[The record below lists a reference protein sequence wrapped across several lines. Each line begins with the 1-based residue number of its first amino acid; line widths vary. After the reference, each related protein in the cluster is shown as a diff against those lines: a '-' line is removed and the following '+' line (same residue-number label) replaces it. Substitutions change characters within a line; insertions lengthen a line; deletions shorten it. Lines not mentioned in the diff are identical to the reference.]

1 MRGGQEMQPV
11 HVLTNRHDNARSGVN
26 LAETKLDV
34 ANVNVSQFGK
44 LFTRSVDGDL
54 YAQPLVVSGMTIE
67 GATCNVVFLAT
78 SRNTVYAYEADD
90 PEACLPLW
98 TRNLG
103 PPVPR
108 DDVLKKLGRTYHY
121 LNFASEIGITST
133 PAIELASGGGTLY
146 VVAKTRRITSLGGAL
161 SKTYSHTIHALDL
174 ATGTD
179 KPIPNNPME
188 IRATALRSDGSII
201 TFDPLFQLNRP
212 GLLLADGVLYV
223 AFGSH
228 GDFGE
233 FYGWIMAYDAA
244 TLVQRAVYCTAPDWT
259 EGGVWQSGCGLA
271 ADDKGFVYAVVGN
284 GEKPS
289 NHPDRIPDVTSATG
303 IQAPVFGNSIL
314 KLNLTRM
321 PGGDESLEVAD
332 WYTAPDVMDL
342 NQNDNDIMGGPV
354 LFEAPGADGSTKRL
368 VLGGGKDGRF
378 YLLDRD
384 RMGKWAPLTGG
395 KPAHWDAAAKQWVAW
410 QGGTRPKNA
419 VQDDKVCNY
428 HIHGAPIVWK
438 NPSGGVINAYVWSEQ
453 DALKALQL
461 QAGRFVYEKTS
472 KTSTS
477 AYRFPED
484 EMRMPGGFLAL
495 SADGESDGTAIVW
508 ASHPT
513 DDDAMNK
520 SVTGTLRAFDAR
532 DLNAELWNSDQDADG
547 SDRVGLFAKF
557 NTPVVAN
564 GKVYLATFSRE
575 LAVYG
580 LYADIETTRLIRAA
594 GIFDIGGFGANIDGD
609 CIATCSRYDITASG
623 AGLKGTSDSFFFAYR
638 VIDLDEQPRVSIA
651 ARLVGLNNLPAVPD
665 NPDGIA
671 GVMIRKFTGAVP
683 SARYAAVVVT
693 ADNRVMLQSR
703 KKDGAAGT
711 KPSRRGKAEPRSW
724 LRLSCEP
731 ASISGSFSFQA
742 EIAHER
748 DVWKPVGGPVVIPID
763 GRVMVGLAA
772 TAQVT
777 PSPSPTDPTPQAH
790 AKVQARFGDVLVTP
804 VT

>member
-1 MRGGQEMQPV
+1 MQPI
-11 HVLTNRHDNARSGVN
+11 HVLTNRYDNSRIGVN
-26 LAETKLDV
+26 LAETKLTVDK
-34 ANVNVSQFGK
+34 VNVSQFGK
-44 LFTRSVDGDL
+44 LFTRPVDGDL
-54 YAQPLVVSGMTIE
+54 YAQPLIVSGMSIG

-98 TRNLG
+98 SRNLG

-108 DDVLKKLGRTYHY
+108 DDVLKKLGFTFHY

-133 PAIELASGGGTLY
+133 PAIALRDGGGILY
-146 VVAKTRRITSLGGAL
+146 VVAKTRRITGLGGAT
-161 SKTYSHTIHALDL
+161 SKSYSHAIHALDL
-174 ATGTD
+174 ATGKD
-179 KPIPNNPME
+179 APIRNNPME
-188 IRATALRSDGSII
+188 IRATVRRSDRSTI

-212 GLLLADGVLYV
+212 GLLLLDGVLYI

-271 ADDKGFVYAVVGN
+271 GDDNGFIYAVVGN
-284 GEKPS
+284 GERPS
-289 NHPDRIPDVTSATG
+289 DHPDRIPDITSATG

-314 KLNLTRM
+314 KLKLTET
-321 PGGDESLEVAD
+321 PGGGETLEVDD
-332 WYTAPDVMDL
+332 WYTSPDVMDL
-342 NQNDNDIMGGPV
+342 NQNDNDLMGGPV
-354 LFEAPGADGSTKRL
+354 LFEAPGADGSLKRL

-384 RMGKWAPLTGG
+384 RMGKWAPMTGG
-395 KPAHWDAAAKQWVAW
+395 QPAHWDAKAKQWVPW

-428 HIHGAPIVWK
+428 HIHGAPVIWK
-438 NPSGGVINAYVWSEQ
+438 NPSGGVITAYVWSEQ

-461 QAGRFVYEKTS
+461 QAGRFVYDEKS

-477 AYRFPED
+477 AYKFPED

-495 SADGESDGTAIVW
+495 SADGDTDGTAIVW

-520 SVTGTLRAFDAR
+520 TVKGTLRAFDAR
-532 DLNAELWNSDQDADG
+532 DLSAELWNSDQDADG

-575 LAVYG
+575 LAIYG
-580 LYADIETTRLIRAA
+580 LYADIGTTRLIPGA

-623 AGLKGTSDSFFFAYR
+623 EGLKGKSDSFFFAYR
-638 VIDLDEQPRVSIA
+638 VIDLNEQPRVSIA

-665 NPDGIA
+665 NPNAIA
-671 GVMIRKFTGAVP
+671 GVMIRKFGEDVP

-693 ADNRVMLQSR
+693 ADNRVLLHSR
-703 KKDGAAGT
+703 NKDGATGT
-711 KPSRRGKAEPRSW
+711 KHGRPAKAEPRPW

-731 ASISGSFSFQA
+731 ASTSGSFSFQA
-742 EIAHER
+742 EIAFER
-748 DVWKPVGGPVVIPID
+748 NVWQPVGGAVVIPMD

-777 PSPSPTDPTPQAH
+777 PSPNQTPPTTQAH
-790 AKVQARFGDVLVTP
+790 PKVQARFSDVLVTP

>member
-1 MRGGQEMQPV
+1 M
-11 HVLTNRHDNARSGVN
+11 
-26 LAETKLDV
+26 
-34 ANVNVSQFGK
+34 
-44 LFTRSVDGDL
+44 
-54 YAQPLVVSGMTIE
+54 
-67 GATCNVVFLAT
+67 
-78 SRNTVYAYEADD
+78 
-90 PEACLPLW
+90 
-98 TRNLG
+98 
-103 PPVPR
+103 
-108 DDVLKKLGRTYHY
+108 
-121 LNFASEIGITST
+121 
-133 PAIELASGGGTLY
+133 
-146 VVAKTRRITSLGGAL
+146 AKTRRIKGLGGAT
-161 SKTYSHTIHALDL
+161 SKTYAHTIHALDL
-174 ATGTD
+174 ATGED
-179 KPIPNNPME
+179 APIRNNPME
-188 IRATALRSDGSII
+188 IRATVRRSDGSTI

-212 GLLLADGVLYV
+212 GLLLLDGVLYI

-271 ADDKGFVYAVVGN
+271 GDDNGFVYAVVGN
-284 GEKPS
+284 GERPS
-289 NHPDRIPDVTSATG
+289 DHPDRIPDITSATG

-314 KLNLTRM
+314 KLKLTET
-321 PGGDESLEVAD
+321 PGGGETLEVDD
-332 WYTAPDVMDL
+332 WYTSPDVMDL
-342 NQNDNDIMGGPV
+342 NQNDNDLMGGPV
-354 LFEAPGADGSTKRL
+354 LFEAPGADGSLKRL

-384 RMGKWAPLTGG
+384 RMGKWAPMTGG
-395 KPAHWDAAAKQWVAW
+395 QPAHWDAKAKQWVPW

-428 HIHGAPIVWK
+428 HIHGAPVIWK
-438 NPSGGVINAYVWSEQ
+438 NPSGGVITAYVWSEQ

-461 QAGRFVYEKTS
+461 QAGRFVYDEKS

-477 AYRFPED
+477 AYKFPED

-495 SADGESDGTAIVW
+495 SADGDTDGTAIVW

-520 SVTGTLRAFDAR
+520 TVKGTLRAFDAR
-532 DLNAELWNSDQDADG
+532 DLSAELWNSDQDADG

-575 LAVYG
+575 LAIYG
-580 LYADIETTRLIRAA
+580 LYADIGTTRLIPGA

-623 AGLKGTSDSFFFAYR
+623 EGLKGKSDSFFFAYR
-638 VIDLDEQPRVSIA
+638 VIDLNEQPRVSIA
-651 ARLVGLNNLPAVPD
+651 ARLGGLNNLPAVPD
-665 NPDGIA
+665 NPNAIA
-671 GVMIRKFTGAVP
+671 GVMIRKFGEDVP

-693 ADNRVMLQSR
+693 ADNRVLLHSR
-703 KKDGAAGT
+703 NKDGATGT
-711 KPSRRGKAEPRSW
+711 KHGRPAKAEPRSW

-731 ASISGSFSFQA
+731 ASTSGSFSFQA
-742 EIAHER
+742 EIAFER
-748 DVWKPVGGPVVIPID
+748 DVWQPVGGAVVIPMD

-777 PSPSPTDPTPQAH
+777 PSPNQTPPTTQAH
-790 AKVQARFGDVLVTP
+790 PKVQARFSDVLVTP

>member
-1 MRGGQEMQPV
+1 MQPI
-11 HVLTNRHDNARSGVN
+11 HVLTNRYDNSRIGVN
-26 LAETKLDV
+26 LAETRLTVDK
-34 ANVNVSQFGK
+34 VNVSQFGK
-44 LFTRSVDGDL
+44 LFTRPVDGDL
-54 YAQPLVVSGMTIE
+54 YAQPLIVSGMTID
-67 GATCNVVFLAT
+67 GVTCNLVFLAT

-108 DDVLKKLGRTYHY
+108 DDVLKKLGQTYHY

-133 PAIELASGGGTLY
+133 PAIELADGGGTLY
-146 VVAKTRRITSLGGAL
+146 VVAKTRRIKGLGGAT
-161 SKTYSHTIHALDL
+161 SKTYAHTIHALDL
-174 ATGTD
+174 ATGED
-179 KPIPNNPME
+179 APIPNNPME
-188 IRATALRSDGSII
+188 IRATVRRSDGSTI
-201 TFDPLFQLNRP
+201 TFDPLFHLNRP
-212 GLLLADGVLYV
+212 GLLLLDGVLYI

-228 GDFGE
+228 GDFGD

-271 ADDKGFVYAVVGN
+271 GDDNGFIYAVVGN
-284 GEKPS
+284 GKRPS
-289 NHPDRIPDVTSATG
+289 DHPDRIPDITSATG

-314 KLNLTRM
+314 KLKLTET
-321 PGGDESLEVAD
+321 PGGGETLEVDD
-332 WYTAPDVMDL
+332 WYTSPDVMDL
-342 NQNDNDIMGGPV
+342 NQNDNDLLGGPV
-354 LFEAPGADGSTKRL
+354 LFEAPGADGSLKRL

-378 YLLDRD
+378 YLLEHD
-384 RMGKWAPLTGG
+384 RMGKWAPMTGG
-395 KPAHWDAAAKQWVAW
+395 QPAHWDAKAKQWVPW

-428 HIHGAPIVWK
+428 HIHGAPVIWK
-438 NPSGGVINAYVWSEQ
+438 NPSGGVITAYVWSEQ

-461 QAGRFVYEKTS
+461 QAGRFVYDEKS

-477 AYRFPED
+477 AYKFPED

-495 SADGESDGTAIVW
+495 SADGDTDGTAIVW

-520 SVTGTLRAFDAR
+520 TVKGTLRAFDAR
-532 DLNAELWNSDQDADG
+532 DLSAELWNSDQDADG

-575 LAVYG
+575 LAIYG
-580 LYADIETTRLIRAA
+580 LYADIGTTRLIPGA

-623 AGLKGTSDSFFFAYR
+623 EGLKGKSDSFFFAYR
-638 VIDLDEQPRVSIA
+638 VIDLNEQPRVGIA
-651 ARLVGLNNLPAVPD
+651 ARLGGLNNLPAVPD
-665 NPDGIA
+665 NPNAIA
-671 GVMIRKFTGAVP
+671 GVMIRKFGEDVP

-693 ADNRVMLQSR
+693 ADNRVLLHSR
-703 KKDGAAGT
+703 NKDGATGT
-711 KPSRRGKAEPRSW
+711 KHGRPAKAEPRS
-724 LRLSCEP
+724 
-731 ASISGSFSFQA
+731 
-742 EIAHER
+742 
-748 DVWKPVGGPVVIPID
+748 
-763 GRVMVGLAA
+763 
-772 TAQVT
+772 
-777 PSPSPTDPTPQAH
+777 
-790 AKVQARFGDVLVTP
+790 
-804 VT
+804 

>member
-1 MRGGQEMQPV
+1 MQPI
-11 HVLTNRHDNARSGVN
+11 HVLTNRYDNSRIGVN
-26 LAETKLDV
+26 LAETKLTVDK
-34 ANVNVSQFGK
+34 VNVSQFGK
-44 LFTRSVDGDL
+44 LFTRPVDGDL
-54 YAQPLVVSGMTIE
+54 YAQPLIVSGMSIG

-98 TRNLG
+98 SRKLG

-108 DDVLKKLGRTYHY
+108 DDVLKKLGFTFHY

-133 PAIELASGGGTLY
+133 PAIALRDGGGILY
-146 VVAKTRRITSLGGAL
+146 VVAKTRRITGLGGAT
-161 SKTYSHTIHALDL
+161 SKSYSHAIHALDL
-174 ATGTD
+174 ATGKD
-179 KPIPNNPME
+179 APIRNNPME
-188 IRATALRSDGSII
+188 IRATVRRSDGSTI

-212 GLLLADGVLYV
+212 GLLLLDGVLYI

-244 TLVQRAVYCTAPDWT
+244 TLVQRAVYCPAPDWT

-271 ADDKGFVYAVVGN
+271 GDDNGFVYAVVGN
-284 GEKPS
+284 GERPS
-289 NHPDRIPDVTSATG
+289 DHPDRIPDITSATG

-314 KLNLTRM
+314 KLKLTET
-321 PGGDESLEVAD
+321 PGGGETLEVDD

-342 NQNDNDIMGGPV
+342 NQNDNDLMGGPV
-354 LFEAPGADGSTKRL
+354 LFEAPGADGSLKRL

-384 RMGKWAPLTGG
+384 QMGKWAPMTGG
-395 KPAHWDAAAKQWVAW
+395 QPAHWDPKAKQWVPW

-419 VQDDKVCNY
+419 AQDDKVCNY
-428 HIHGAPIVWK
+428 HIHGAPVIWK
-438 NPSGGVINAYVWSEQ
+438 NPSGGVITAYVWSEQ

-461 QAGRFVYEKTS
+461 QAGRFVYDEKS

-477 AYRFPED
+477 AYKFPED

-495 SADGESDGTAIVW
+495 SADGDTDGTAIVW

-520 SVTGTLRAFDAR
+520 TVKGTLRAFDAR
-532 DLNAELWNSDQDADG
+532 DLSAELWNSDQDADG

-580 LYADIETTRLIRAA
+580 LYADIGTTRLIPGA
-594 GIFDIGGFGANIDGD
+594 GIFDIGGYGANIDGD

-623 AGLKGTSDSFFFAYR
+623 EGLKGKSDSFFFAYR
-638 VIDLDEQPRVSIA
+638 VIDLNEQPRVSIA

-665 NPDGIA
+665 NPNAIA
-671 GVMIRKFTGAVP
+671 GVMIRKFGEDVP

-693 ADNRVMLQSR
+693 ADNRVLLQSR
-703 KKDGAAGT
+703 NKDGATGT
-711 KPSRRGKAEPRSW
+711 KHGRPAKAEPRPW

-731 ASISGSFSFQA
+731 ASTSGSFSFQA
-742 EIAHER
+742 EIAFER
-748 DVWKPVGGPVVIPID
+748 DVWQPVGGAVVIPMD
-763 GRVMVGLAA
+763 GRVMVGLVA

-777 PSPSPTDPTPQAH
+777 PSPNQTPPTTQAH
-790 AKVQARFGDVLVTP
+790 PKVQARFSDVLVTP